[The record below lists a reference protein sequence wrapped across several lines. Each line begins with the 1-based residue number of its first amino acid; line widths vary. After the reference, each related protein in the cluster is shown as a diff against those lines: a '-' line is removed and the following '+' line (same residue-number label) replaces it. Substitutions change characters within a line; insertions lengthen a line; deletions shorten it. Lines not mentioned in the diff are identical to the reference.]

1 MKLKMLVVPAI
12 LALAIS
18 ANAGSSKTVKLY
30 SDANVNG
37 TALAAGEYK
46 VTVDDSGAV
55 TFAQGKNVV
64 AKAQGKIVSTDKA
77 ARANTVT
84 TRSGKLSSIQFE
96 GSKQQVVLEE
106 GSGTVAGSR

>member
-1 MKLKMLVVPAI
+1 MKLKMLVVPAV

-18 ANAGSSKTVKLY
+18 ASAGSSKTVKLY
-30 SDANVNG
+30 DNANVNG
-37 TALAAGEYK
+37 TALTAGEYR

-77 ARANTVT
+77 ARANTVV

-96 GSKQQVVLEE
+96 GSKQQVVLDDAS
-106 GSGTVAGSR
+106 GSMAGSN

>member
-1 MKLKMLVVPAI
+1 MKFKMLIVPAI

-18 ANAGSSKTVKLY
+18 ASAGSKTVRLY
-30 SDANVNG
+30 ENANVNG

-64 AKAQGKIVSTDKA
+64 AKAQAKIVNTDKA
-77 ARANTVT
+77 ARTNTIT
-84 TRSGKLSSIQFE
+84 TNSGKIVSLQFE
-96 GSKQQVVLEE
+96 NSKKQVVLDE
-106 GSGTVAGSR
+106 GSGSMAGSN